1 MISDFLGLVIEKSQD
16 LISLVSETEEKEV
29 LFRYQSNTMTNKYL
43 TSAAGQMRWT
53 RQSGCMWSVCYRVR
67 TMYLNTMYVNH
78 STDYDS
84 RKSKKRIHLGSAK
97 ARLHRGYS
105 ITDLLV
111 CYLLSTYCFLPMK
124 QMMAASTWLE
134 AATYI
139 LELNKQNV
147 WEGTRKEEK
156 SMSK

>member
-1 MISDFLGLVIEKSQD
+1 
-16 LISLVSETEEKEV
+16 
-29 LFRYQSNTMTNKYL
+29 
-43 TSAAGQMRWT
+43 
-53 RQSGCMWSVCYRVR
+53 
-67 TMYLNTMYVNH
+67 
-78 STDYDS
+78 
-84 RKSKKRIHLGSAK
+84 
-97 ARLHRGYS
+97 
-105 ITDLLV
+105 
-111 CYLLSTYCFLPMK
+111 MK